1 MTVSELLGF
10 SISKIEHGVFPL
22 TSLLQESLFYPACD
36 IDGELIRYCNLHH
49 SNLRICSFVYADYFT
64 GEDRL
69 VENLDRF
76 RGYHLVAHRQLAPCD
91 VGADKHIPLPD
102 SIDREEYLR
111 YKGDWKPFAHWGV
124 LERDD
129 EYDKS
134 HGPDRFSLLFLGAEG
149 VAAYSGLYLANKI
162 TPKAIALI
170 QPGHA
175 FGGNWTNFFDW
186 DAPLARTVRG
196 GNAMPEYFFLGGL
209 GSQSYNNCPWPG
221 YIIIDMVNHYYFRNI
236 DSALTVWRLDNA

>member
-36 IDGELIRYCNLHH
+36 IDGELIRYCNLHY
-49 SNLRICSFVYADYFT
+49 SNLRICSFVYVDYLT
-64 GEDRL
+64 GEGRL

-76 RGYHLVAHRQLAPCD
+76 QGYHLVAHRRLSPSD

-102 SIDREEYLR
+102 YIDSEEYFR
-111 YKGDWKPFAHWGV
+111 YQGDWKPFAHWGV

-129 EYDKS
+129 EYDES
-134 HGPDRFSLLFLGAEG
+134 HGPERFSLLFLGAEG
-149 VAAYSGLYLANKI
+149 VAASSGLYLANKI
-162 TPKAIALI
+162 VPKAIALI

-175 FGGNWTNFFDW
+175 FGGNWTNFFNW
-186 DAPLARTVRG
+186 DAPLARTVCKG
-196 GNAMPEYFFLGGL
+196 TSMPEYLFFGGL
-209 GSQSYNNCPWPG
+209 GLRFYDNCPWPE
-221 YIIIDMVNHYYFRNI
+221 YKMIDMIDHYYPSCF
-236 DSALTVWRLDNA
+236 DSALTVWKI